1 MNISN
6 FITTLET
13 RKAKFGDIEVVVEE
27 HDPYGHRKYHTFTT
41 PKTHVELHEDDN
53 KKAILVFSD

>member
-1 MNISN
+1 M
-6 FITTLET
+6 

-53 KKAILVFSD
+53 KKAILVISD